1 MIVNRHI
8 GNIFKMATVT
18 IGQKEAIYPLSD
30 ITSRPGA
37 IIDMVPDEYK
47 RATKRDNNYVISAK
61 KP

>member
-1 MIVNRHI
+1 MIVNRQV

-18 IGQKEAIYPLSD
+18 IGQIQAIYCLSD

-37 IIDMVPDEYK
+37 IIDMVPEEYK
-47 RATKRDNNYVISAK
+47 GATKRDNSYVISAK

>member
-1 MIVNRHI
+1 MIVNRQV

-18 IGQKEAIYPLSD
+18 IGQIEAIYCLSD

-37 IIDMVPDEYK
+37 IIDMAPEEQK
-47 RATKRDNNYVISAK
+47 RATKRDNSYVISAK